1 MEKDAIRVVIADD
14 EPISR
19 MDLKELLT
27 EGGYTVVAEVSD
39 GFDAVENCKLYH
51 PDLVLLD
58 IKMPFLDGLA
68 AAKIIYEEELADTI
82 IMLTA
87 YSEREFVE
95 QAKDYGVSGYLVKP
109 IDEKS
114 LIPNIELVVAQS
126 KEMKRLRKDMA
137 KVSERLANR
146 SIIEKAKGQVMQ
158 EQNLSEQ
165 EAYHYVIIQD
175 VTWRRE
181 QEQALILKSVAIK
194 EIHHRVKNNLQT
206 IASLLR
212 LQTRRTDSEETRQV
226 LGESM
231 NRILSI
237 ASTHELLAQSGVDE
251 VMLGEVIL
259 NIKNNTMRYFSNP
272 KCYVTITMEGGDF
285 QVDSDIAT
293 SVAII
298 INELLQNSL
307 KYAFQDRSSGEIRIV
322 VEQGKL
328 YSSIQ
333 VSDNGGGF
341 DVANTEGNRLGLSIV
356 QTLVKDKLRG
366 NLEIESGPEGTC
378 ARFDFKNQIIGT
390 ADVT

>member
-95 QAKDYGVSGYLVKP
+95 QAKDYGVRGYLVKP

-165 EAYHYVIIQD
+165 EAYHYIRKLSQLKGLSM
-175 VTWRRE
+175 RRVAE
-181 QEQALILKSVAIK
+181 MIL
-194 EIHHRVKNNLQT
+194 VK
-206 IASLLR
+206 
-212 LQTRRTDSEETRQV
+212 
-226 LGESM
+226 
-231 NRILSI
+231 
-237 ASTHELLAQSGVDE
+237 
-251 VMLGEVIL
+251 
-259 NIKNNTMRYFSNP
+259 
-272 KCYVTITMEGGDF
+272 
-285 QVDSDIAT
+285 
-293 SVAII
+293 
-298 INELLQNSL
+298 
-307 KYAFQDRSSGEIRIV
+307 
-322 VEQGKL
+322 
-328 YSSIQ
+328 
-333 VSDNGGGF
+333 GGG
-341 DVANTEGNRLGLSIV
+341 
-356 QTLVKDKLRG
+356 
-366 NLEIESGPEGTC
+366 
-378 ARFDFKNQIIGT
+378 
-390 ADVT
+390 